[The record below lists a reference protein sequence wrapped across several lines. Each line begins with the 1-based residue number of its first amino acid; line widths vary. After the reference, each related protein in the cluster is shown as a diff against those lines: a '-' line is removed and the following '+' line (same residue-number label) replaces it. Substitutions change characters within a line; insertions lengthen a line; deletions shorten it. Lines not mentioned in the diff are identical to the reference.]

1 MSDNKKLFNI
11 TSRFIP
17 SSEIGEIKELGDGLI
32 NSTFVVV
39 SPKGERTHVL
49 QKINHH
55 VFTDVAGLMFN
66 IDAVTRHLRKKGV
79 MTLHFLPDTST
90 GKLWVETEGEY
101 WRLMDYIPDSVSQN
115 VVSPESS
122 NIVGKCFG
130 QFEAQLADIP
140 EHLND
145 TIPNF
150 HNMESRLGQLDESRA
165 KCTNSERLLK
175 SKELLEGID
184 AVRDEMTLGEKLGR
198 SGKLP
203 KRICHCDT
211 KVNNILF
218 SKTTGDVLCVIDLD
232 TVMPSFVF
240 SDYGDFL
247 RFAAA
252 TAPEDEPDITRMHF
266 NMEIFKA
273 FTSGYIESTKPFL
286 TPIERENLP
295 FAATLFP
302 YMQTVRFLADY
313 LDGDHYF
320 RANYPEHNFV
330 RARAQFALYKDAVA
344 HVDAM
349 KEYIN
354 SLP

>member
-1 MSDNKKLFNI
+1 
-11 TSRFIP
+11 
-17 SSEIGEIKELGDGLI
+17 
-32 NSTFVVV
+32 
-39 SPKGERTHVL
+39 
-49 QKINHH
+49 
-55 VFTDVAGLMFN
+55 
-66 IDAVTRHLRKKGV
+66 
-79 MTLHFLPDTST
+79 
-90 GKLWVETEGEY
+90 
-101 WRLMDYIPDSVSQN
+101 
-115 VVSPESS
+115 
-122 NIVGKCFG
+122 
-130 QFEAQLADIP
+130 
-140 EHLND
+140 
-145 TIPNF
+145 
-150 HNMESRLGQLDESRA
+150 
-165 KCTNSERLLK
+165 
-175 SKELLEGID
+175 
-184 AVRDEMTLGEKLGR
+184 
-198 SGKLP
+198 
-203 KRICHCDT
+203 
-211 KVNNILF
+211 
-218 SKTTGDVLCVIDLD
+218 
-232 TVMPSFVF
+232 MPSFVF

-252 TAPEDEPDITRMHF
+252 TAPEDEPDITRMHL